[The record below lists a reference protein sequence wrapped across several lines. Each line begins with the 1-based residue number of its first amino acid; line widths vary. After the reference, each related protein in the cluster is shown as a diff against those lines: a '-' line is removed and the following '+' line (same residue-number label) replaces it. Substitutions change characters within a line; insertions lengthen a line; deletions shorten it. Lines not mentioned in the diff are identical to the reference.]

1 MSRILRSCALFVGCF
16 ALLALAMAVTS
27 LLFSVNAIEGLTTS
41 MSLFISAFGW
51 LFAILF
57 WMAALVVDDM
67 ANLSGKDGNLS
78 TDGARK
84 AIPTE

>member
-1 MSRILRSCALFVGCF
+1 MSSILRSCALFVGCF

-27 LLFSVNAIEGLTTS
+27 LLFNVNAIEGLTTS

-57 WMAALVVDDM
+57 WVAALVVDDM
-67 ANLSGKDGNLS
+67 ANLSGKDGSLS